1 MLTSRH
7 TYFTKADLHTNIAQ
21 ESKNSINSPTFTVKL
36 GECHKKKIL
45 VRMQGV
51 FLSLYLTKIFFS
63 FLCQKKTE
71 TFTVITKI
79 TGQLSVLDKV
89 LFGKI

>member
-51 FLSLYLTKIFFS
+51 FLSLYLTKIFF
-63 FLCQKKTE
+63 
-71 TFTVITKI
+71 
-79 TGQLSVLDKV
+79 
-89 LFGKI
+89 LFYVKRKLKLLQSLLK